1 MSEIITTEA
10 IVLSKLSYG
19 DTSKIATLYTKD
31 FGKLSAI
38 IKGGRSSKS
47 NIGTVIDPMN
57 HIQIVLYKKDT
68 REIQIISSADLISH
82 FRRIKEDLERIEYS
96 QAILELLKKLTVEH
110 EVNHRLFK
118 GSVRILTLLDTSN
131 EQPVIT
137 FGRFFRFF
145 LSELGYEIQLD
156 KCSICGK
163 TNLENMEL
171 SYNFDLGILCDVCR
185 KNHLE
190 SISISSE
197 LFKYMACLKTNKKIE
212 ALSRGITEKAVVFME
227 RYLKFHIPDFNGIQ
241 SIRLINNNKIG

>member
-10 IVLSKLSYG
+10 IVLSKLKYG
-19 DTSKIATLYTKD
+19 DTSKIVTLYTND

-38 IKGGRSSKS
+38 VKGGRDSKS
-47 NIGTVIDPMN
+47 KIGSVIDPMN

-68 REIQIISSADLISH
+68 REIQIISSADLINH
-82 FRRIKEDLERIEYS
+82 FRRIKEDLDRLEYS

-110 EVNHRLFK
+110 ESNRRLFK

-131 EQPVIT
+131 ELPVIT
-137 FGRFFRFF
+137 FGRFFIFF

-156 KCSICGK
+156 KCSVCGRA
-163 TNLENMEL
+163 TLENTEL
-171 SYNFDLGILCDVCR
+171 SYNFDFGILCNECR

-197 LFKYMACLKTNKKIE
+197 LFKYMVCLKTNKKTE
-212 ALSRGITEKAVVFME
+212 ALSNGTAEKAVVFME
-227 RYLKFHIPDFNGIQ
+227 RYLKFHIPDFKGIQ
-241 SIRLINNNKIG
+241 SIQLFK